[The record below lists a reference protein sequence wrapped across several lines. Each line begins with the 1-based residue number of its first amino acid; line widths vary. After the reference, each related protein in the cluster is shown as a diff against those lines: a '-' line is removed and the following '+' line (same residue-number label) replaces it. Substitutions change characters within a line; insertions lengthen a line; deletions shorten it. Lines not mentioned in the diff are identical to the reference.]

1 MRIFQ
6 FESFPVNHKFIY
18 NVDAEEGDIR
28 KQGTF
33 FSFIRTFLICVVS
46 PVITSVL
53 FRLGVVCSSKQKQK
67 LKYDDIICYEEV
79 KKKEQDKLDE
89 KKEEKKKT
97 KKKKKKKTNKRLKSR
112 IVKTLCVP
120 NGGMGIA
127 LRRLHRALF
136 IT

>member
-1 MRIFQ
+1 MLRR
-6 FESFPVNHKFIY
+6 S
-18 NVDAEEGDIR
+18 
-28 KQGTF
+28 
-33 FSFIRTFLICVVS
+33 
-46 PVITSVL
+46 
-53 FRLGVVCSSKQKQK
+53 
-67 LKYDDIICYEEV
+67 

-89 KKEEKKKT
+89 KKEEKKHKKKRKT
-97 KKKKKKKTNKRLKSR
+97 KKKYKRLKSR